1 MTELDR
7 ERLVHVPGSKSIS
20 NRALICAALANS
32 QSVITNPA
40 PGDDTQAMLDGLR
53 KLGVSILRDGDSVR
67 INGGLD
73 LESTT
78 VVELQTRLA
87 GTTSRFLTALASLRH
102 GATTIDGDAPLRT
115 RPMGGLHAALRMLG
129 ATVVSSG
136 AEGFLPVT
144 VNRGS
149 SWQNQIVIDSTT
161 SSQFTS
167 ALMMIAPYMPKGL
180 EIELRGKVVSRGYLD
195 MTIAIMREFGART
208 EISDNVIWVAPGGY
222 HGKNFSVEPDASS
235 ASYPSA
241 AVAIAGGSSIIAG
254 LTRNSSQRD
263 VEFLD
268 VLSKMGCQVRQVER
282 GIQISR
288 DASVALQGVD
298 VDMSDISD
306 CVPTLTVVAMFANSP
321 TKISGVGF
329 IRAKESNRIG
339 DLAGELRKLGA
350 QISENDDGLTIS
362 PAPLH
367 AAMLVTHHDH
377 RLAMAFALIGL
388 KVPDIVIG
396 TPEVVSK
403 SWPSYFEDFDKF
415 TIN

>member
-180 EIELRGKVVSRGYLD
+180 EIELRGNVVSRGYLD
-195 MTIAIMREFGART
+195 MTVAVMREFGART
-208 EISDNVIWVAPGGY
+208 EISDNVIWVAPGVY

-306 CVPTLTVVAMFANSP
+306 GVPTLTVVAMFANSP

>member
-102 GATTIDGDAPLRT
+102 GATTSDGDAPVRT

-195 MTIAIMREFGART
+195 MTVAVMREFGART
-208 EISDNVIWVAPGGY
+208 EISDNVIWVAPGVY

>member
-195 MTIAIMREFGART
+195 MTVAVMREFGART
-208 EISDNVIWVAPGGY
+208 EISDNVIWVAPGVY

-288 DASVALQGVD
+288 DASIALQGVD

-306 CVPTLTVVAMFANSP
+306 CMPTLTVVAMFANSP

>member
-195 MTIAIMREFGART
+195 MTVAVMSEFGART
-208 EISDNVIWVAPGGY
+208 EISDNVIWVAPGVY

>member
-195 MTIAIMREFGART
+195 MTVAVMREFGART
-208 EISDNVIWVAPGGY
+208 EISNNVIWVAPGVY

>member
-195 MTIAIMREFGART
+195 MTVAVMREFGART
-208 EISDNVIWVAPGGY
+208 EISNNVIWVAPGVY

-282 GIQISR
+282 CIQISR

>member
-115 RPMGGLHAALRMLG
+115 RPMGRLHAALRMLG

-195 MTIAIMREFGART
+195 MTVAVMREFGART
-208 EISDNVIWVAPGGY
+208 EISDNVIWVAPGVY

>member
-136 AEGFLPVT
+136 SEGYLPVT

-195 MTIAIMREFGART
+195 MTVAVMREFGART
-208 EISDNVIWVAPGGY
+208 EISDNVIWVAPGVY
-222 HGKNFSVEPDASS
+222 HGTNFSVESDASS

-288 DASVALQGVD
+288 DASLALQGVN

-329 IRAKESNRIG
+329 IRAKESNRIS

>member
-195 MTIAIMREFGART
+195 MTVAVMREFGART
-208 EISDNVIWVAPGGY
+208 EISDNVIWVAPGVY

-306 CVPTLTVVAMFANSP
+306 CMPTLTVVAMFANSP

>member
-115 RPMGGLHAALRMLG
+115 RPMGGLHAARRMLG

-195 MTIAIMREFGART
+195 MTVAVMREFGART
-208 EISDNVIWVAPGGY
+208 EISDNVIWVAPGVY

>member
-1 MTELDR
+1 
-7 ERLVHVPGSKSIS
+7 
-20 NRALICAALANS
+20 
-32 QSVITNPA
+32 
-40 PGDDTQAMLDGLR
+40 MLDSLQT
-53 KLGVSILRDGDSVR
+53 LGVAISRAQDGAT

-87 GTTSRFLTALASLRH
+87 GTTSRFLTAVASLRN
-102 GATTIDGDAPLRT
+102 GATTVDGDASLRT
-115 RPMGGLHAALRMLG
+115 RPMSGLHDALRTLG
-129 ATVVSSG
+129 ASVVCSG
-136 AEGFLPVT
+136 VDGHLPVT
-144 VNRGS
+144 VKRGG
-149 SWQNQIVIDSTT
+149 SWQNQIAIDSTT

-167 ALMMIAPYMPKGL
+167 ALMMIAPYFSKGL

-195 MTIAIMREFGART
+195 MTVAVMREFGART
-208 EISDNVIWVAPGGY
+208 EISGNTIWVAPSAYQGA
-222 HGKNFSVEPDASS
+222 NFLVEPDASS

-268 VLSKMGCQVRQVER
+268 VLSNMGCQVRQVES

-288 DASVALQGVD
+288 DPSVALAGIE

-306 CVPTLTVVAMFANSP
+306 CVPTLAVVAMFANSP

-329 IRAKESNRIG
+329 IRTKESNRIS
-339 DLAGELRKLGA
+339 DLAGELRKFGA
-350 QISENDDGLTIS
+350 QIVENDDGLTIS

-367 AAMLVTHHDH
+367 TAKVVTHHDH
-377 RLAMAFALIGL
+377 RLAMAFALVGL
-388 KVPDIVIG
+388 KVRDVVIE

-403 SWPSYFEDFDKF
+403 SWPTYFEDFAKF
-415 TIN
+415 TKN

>member
-20 NRALICAALANS
+20 NRALICASLANS

-53 KLGVSILRDGDSVR
+53 TLGVSILREGNSVT

-87 GTTSRFLTALASLRH
+87 GTTSRFLTALASLRR

-136 AEGFLPVT
+136 TEGYLPVT
-144 VNRGS
+144 VNRGG
-149 SWQNQIVIDSTT
+149 SWQNQIAIDSTT

-195 MTIAIMREFGART
+195 MTVAVMREFGVRT
-208 EISDNVIWVAPGGY
+208 EISENVIWVAPGGY
-222 HGKNFSVEPDASS
+222 HGTNFSVEPDASS

-306 CVPTLTVVAMFANSP
+306 CVPTLAVVAMFANSP

-329 IRAKESNRIG
+329 IRAKESNRIV

-388 KVPDIVIG
+388 KVADIVIG

>member
-195 MTIAIMREFGART
+195 MTVAVMREFGART
-208 EISDNVIWVAPGGY
+208 EISDNVIWVAPGVY

-403 SWPSYFEDFDKF
+403 SWPSYLEDFDKF

>member
-195 MTIAIMREFGART
+195 MTVAVMREFGART
-208 EISDNVIWVAPGGY
+208 EISDNVIWVAPGVY

>member
-1 MTELDR
+1 
-7 ERLVHVPGSKSIS
+7 
-20 NRALICAALANS
+20 
-32 QSVITNPA
+32 
-40 PGDDTQAMLDGLR
+40 
-53 KLGVSILRDGDSVR
+53 
-67 INGGLD
+67 
-73 LESTT
+73 
-78 VVELQTRLA
+78 
-87 GTTSRFLTALASLRH
+87 
-102 GATTIDGDAPLRT
+102 
-115 RPMGGLHAALRMLG
+115 
-129 ATVVSSG
+129 
-136 AEGFLPVT
+136 
-144 VNRGS
+144 
-149 SWQNQIVIDSTT
+149 
-161 SSQFTS
+161 
-167 ALMMIAPYMPKGL
+167 MMIAPYMPKGL

-195 MTIAIMREFGART
+195 MTVAVMREFGART
-208 EISDNVIWVAPGGY
+208 EISDNVIWVAPGVY

-268 VLSKMGCQVRQVER
+268 ALSKMGCQVRQVER

>member
-115 RPMGGLHAALRMLG
+115 RPMSGLHAALRMLG

-195 MTIAIMREFGART
+195 MTVAVMREFGART
-208 EISDNVIWVAPGGY
+208 EISDNVIWVAPGVY